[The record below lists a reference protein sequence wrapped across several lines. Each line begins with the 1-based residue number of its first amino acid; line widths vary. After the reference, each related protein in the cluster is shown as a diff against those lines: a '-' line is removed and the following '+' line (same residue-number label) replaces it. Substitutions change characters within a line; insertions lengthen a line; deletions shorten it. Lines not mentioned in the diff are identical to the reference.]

1 MSGVMSG
8 VREALYDLRYRW
20 LGVRIGGADATMRG
34 QWLVL
39 SVSLVVVFACFFAVG
54 RFFHTGA
61 ASSAAAPSAQVDV
74 GGRAIPSALS
84 GGSPAAGAVPVSIAV
99 QPRVQPTS
107 SEAQVT
113 VATTPRVIGGEAS
126 SGEAPVSQASP
137 VTEPEPEPTHTGAA
151 PSKSK
156 SPSTRRAAPERARKS
171 RPSTGATFDTS
182 E

>member
-1 MSGVMSG
+1 MNG

-39 SVSLVVVFACFFAVG
+39 SVALVVVFACFFAIG

-61 ASSAAAPSAQVDV
+61 ASSSAAAPSAQVDA

-99 QPRVQPTS
+99 KPRAEPAAQPASGEVQLS
-107 SEAQVT
+107 V
-113 VATTPRVIGGEAS
+113 TTPRVLAGEATT
-126 SGEAPVSQASP
+126 GEAPVSQASP
-137 VTEPEPEPTHTGAA
+137 VTVSKPEPTRTGA
-151 PSKSK
+151 
-156 SPSTRRAAPERARKS
+156 TRRKSESASSRHAARERARQS
-171 RPSTGATFDTS
+171 QPSTGATFDTS